1 MKKRA
6 ESTFQVTGWDPSPGD
21 EAAAGPA
28 LGEVVVTKR
37 YEGDLT
43 GEGRARLL
51 TCQADPDDRSA
62 GAGYVASERVSGT
75 LGDRKGSFV
84 LQHWGV
90 VAPGKAPWT
99 GGHVV
104 PGSGTDGL
112 EGLSGQMEIAVAPDG
127 THTLRLDYEIE

>member
-6 ESTFQVTGWDPSPGD
+6 ESTFQVTRWDPAPGD
-21 EAAAGPA
+21 EPGEGPA
-28 LGEVVVTKR
+28 LGEVVATKR

-51 TCQADPDDRSA
+51 TCQADPGDRSA
-62 GAGYVASERVSGT
+62 GAAYVASEQVAGT
-75 LGDRKGSFV
+75 LGDRQGSFV
-84 LQHWGV
+84 VHHWGV
-90 VAPGKAPWT
+90 VSPGKAPWT
-99 GGHVV
+99 AGHVV
-104 PGSGTDGL
+104 PGSGTGAL